1 MLYFY
6 DWIEFLVKLVYIF
19 MIIVISLVMLMLV
32 FRNFRIIANKIN
44 MNFVIKIF
52 IEIKRISYFLIK
64 LMLGVVIFLFLNY
77 NRYVY
82 YRVGLTM
89 TYGYVF
95 IYAFAL
101 VVMLWRIWAVNGL
114 IFILRHFLPL
124 GIEGLLKIF
133 IPVLEVIGVII
144 RPITLAIRLAT
155 NISCG
160 HVVLLIFR
168 FFAFN
173 VANYL
178 VISIRILLFGLYFIE
193 FLVCAIQAYVFWR
206 LIYIYLIEI
215 EV

>member
-1 MLYFY
+1 MT
-6 DWIEFLVKLVYIF
+6 LVF
-19 MIIVISLVMLMLV
+19 SLVILMLL
-32 FRNFRIIANKIN
+32 FMNFRMYSTKVRTL
-44 MNFVIKIF
+44 FVMKIF

-64 LMLGVVIFLFLNY
+64 VMLAVVVFLFLNY
-77 NRYVY
+77 NRYIY
-82 YRVGLTM
+82 YRVGLTIN
-89 TYGYVF
+89 YGYVF
-95 IYAFAL
+95 IYSFSIVL
-101 VVMLWRIWAVNGL
+101 LLWVVWAVNR
-114 IFILRHFLPL
+114 IMRILSHFLPI

-133 IPVLEVIGVII
+133 IPVLELIGVLI

-155 NISCG
+155 NIRCG

-206 LIYIYLIEI
+206 LIYIYMMEIEI
-215 EV
+215 